1 LDCTCATVA
10 YRKWCF
16 EPFCLQ
22 TSILCTTSVLLE
34 NTTETFVQDDLAVA
48 NEFGHKTNYTADFL
62 SEYGQRVMENSAL
75 ELTRYYFKD

>member
-1 LDCTCATVA
+1 M
-10 YRKWCF
+10 F
-16 EPFCLQ
+16 F
-22 TSILCTTSVLLE
+22 LE

-62 SEYGQRVMENSAL
+62 SEYGQKVMENSAL